1 LIVAAWSK
9 IVTRVERWAR
19 TAEAAGGVAPEVQA
33 PARGSGLPDRDAR
46 SHAWLSHKP
55 PVSSFRPFAGSRW
68 AMPQNFL
75 ADDRDQPLLLLP
87 TASTTRMETRG
98 QPPGVVPPRTASSPT
113 RTRNETAIQ
122 LVSGCS

>member
-1 LIVAAWSK
+1 
-9 IVTRVERWAR
+9 
-19 TAEAAGGVAPEVQA
+19 
-33 PARGSGLPDRDAR
+33 
-46 SHAWLSHKP
+46 
-55 PVSSFRPFAGSRW
+55 
-68 AMPQNFL
+68 MPQNFL